1 MARAFAEIAF
11 TPTVLALQEDLGSD
25 QLYGALLTD
34 KAEPRATL
42 TEREASFIVA
52 RDGFYQA
59 SVSESGWPYVQ
70 FRGGPAGFVRV
81 LDDKT
86 IAYADLRGNRQYLS
100 VGNLTNNERVSIIMM
115 DYPNRRR
122 LKVWGRVR
130 IVTVDEDPQLVE
142 RLQVDSYDAQPERA
156 IVITVEAYDWNCP
169 QHIPRRLTLEELEE
183 HLVPVRDEVTRLQA
197 ENEQL
202 RTLLET
208 EQAKQRT

>member
-11 TPTVLALQEDLGSD
+11 TPTVLAFQKDLGSD
-25 QLYGALLTD
+25 QLYGAFLTD

-81 LDDKT
+81 LDNKT

-100 VGNLTNNERVSIIMM
+100 VGNLTNNDRVSIIMM

-122 LKVWGRVR
+122 LKLWGRVR
-130 IVTVDEDPQLVE
+130 IVTVDEDPQLIG
-142 RLQVDSYDAQPERA
+142 RLQVDGYDAQPERA

-169 QHIPRRLTLEELEE
+169 QHIPRRLTLEEIEE

-202 RTLLET
+202 RTLLEA